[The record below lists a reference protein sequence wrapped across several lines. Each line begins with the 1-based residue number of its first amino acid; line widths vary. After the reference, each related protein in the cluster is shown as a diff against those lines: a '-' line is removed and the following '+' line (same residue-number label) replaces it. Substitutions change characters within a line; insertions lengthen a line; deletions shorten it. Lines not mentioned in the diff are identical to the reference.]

1 VLAPAV
7 YWHLCLKAKVEKL
20 LGRKLPHGRQVKCD
34 DTSVVASVND
44 PSERDLTKRFDD
56 IDAEWSVVERQLIR
70 WGEIFRSGKKL
81 RLALS
86 FDYIE
91 LAPLSSAAV
100 SRGNKRGSSATQRM
114 LGDRASQL
122 DAEQGTS
129 VSLSVW
135 CEVYALMRYPGPP
148 CNRGPH
154 YQKACDAT
162 LLEMLDLEQVYEDQ
176 DPDFFIQS
184 GVKRGIARRFVSDIG
199 RWAEH

>member
-1 VLAPAV
+1 
-7 YWHLCLKAKVEKL
+7 
-20 LGRKLPHGRQVKCD
+20 
-34 DTSVVASVND
+34 
-44 PSERDLTKRFDD
+44 
-56 IDAEWSVVERQLIR
+56 
-70 WGEIFRSGKKL
+70 
-81 RLALS
+81 
-86 FDYIE
+86 
-91 LAPLSSAAV
+91 
-100 SRGNKRGSSATQRM
+100 M

-184 GVKRGIARRFVSDIG
+184 GVKRGMARRIVSDIG
-199 RWAEH
+199 RRAELYKSTYSGEQEN